1 MKSLSHIA
9 KIGCHLLVIKSE
21 QVLVVLLGLTHLF
34 RLHLKPKCCI
44 FAQIIALCKYSM
56 SILTNA
62 WKAFLIPMLC
72 DFNFYLCLEGT
83 PSADGRL
90 YGLRRSYACR
100 LLGQYAVHEVYI
112 EKAPI

>member
-1 MKSLSHIA
+1 M
-9 KIGCHLLVIKSE
+9 E
-21 QVLVVLLGLTHLF
+21 
-34 RLHLKPKCCI
+34 
-44 FAQIIALCKYSM
+44 
-56 SILTNA
+56 
-62 WKAFLIPMLC
+62 AFLIPMLC
-72 DFNFYLCLEGT
+72 EFNPYLCLEGT